1 MPDNNIPSQKNHR
14 NKNNRRSRRNNHFK
28 QRQQPEVRE
37 NEELVGTAPVNE
49 ENRRNRRHSNRGRR
63 HLQDRL
69 QEQPEKS
76 SALGEVLDAPAHE
89 PANPEPDD
97 SAPLQDKEF
106 GYVRDES
113 QFEPQVQYESEG
125 VPAPVDFDYFPGQKP
140 QEEPS
145 EEEKKEMTLVVG
157 VKFRSSAH
165 SYFFAAGN
173 LTIGVGTAVIVETA
187 RGLEYGTVSFGKRYI
202 KNSEIPQP
210 LRSIVRIATDSDSA
224 QHHANLELEEQAFTT
239 CKAEILKH
247 GLSMKLIDA
256 QYTFDNAKLLFY
268 FSSEGRVDFRELV
281 KDLASIFHTR
291 IELRQIGIRDEARL
305 LGGLGACG
313 RQLCCSGFLTD
324 FAQVSI
330 KMAKEQNLSLNSGKI
345 SGCCGR
351 LLCCLH
357 YEHETY
363 EQEIAKTPP
372 VDSVVQTAD
381 GIGVISATYPLA
393 GTVRV
398 TIKNEKGETVQKMF
412 SRNDVTVL
420 AKDALPKGTPA
431 EEAQNETSGK
441 DGEQTG
447 KNGSSGEKQTGSTA
461 TNSDADPASRHSS
474 ERRPERTGSQDD
486 DPLSNVKVS
495 FPPKSSR
502 RQSRRRPD
510 RPQRNGSVEIK
521 NSPEDQASVP
531 SNMPGDELDG
541 VVRPAAFNR
550 RRNRFGKKRK

>member
-1 MPDNNIPSQKNHR
+1 M
-14 NKNNRRSRRNNHFK
+14 
-28 QRQQPEVRE
+28 
-37 NEELVGTAPVNE
+37 
-49 ENRRNRRHSNRGRR
+49 
-63 HLQDRL
+63 
-69 QEQPEKS
+69 
-76 SALGEVLDAPAHE
+76 
-89 PANPEPDD
+89 
-97 SAPLQDKEF
+97 
-106 GYVRDES
+106 
-113 QFEPQVQYESEG
+113 
-125 VPAPVDFDYFPGQKP
+125 
-140 QEEPS
+140 
-145 EEEKKEMTLVVG
+145 
-157 VKFRSSAH
+157 
-165 SYFFAAGN
+165 
-173 LTIGVGTAVIVETA
+173 
-187 RGLEYGTVSFGKRYI
+187 
-202 KNSEIPQP
+202 
-210 LRSIVRIATDSDSA
+210 
-224 QHHANLELEEQAFTT
+224 
-239 CKAEILKH
+239 
-247 GLSMKLIDA
+247 
-256 QYTFDNAKLLFY
+256 
-268 FSSEGRVDFRELV
+268 
-281 KDLASIFHTR
+281 
-291 IELRQIGIRDEARL
+291 
-305 LGGLGACG
+305 GGLGACG

-461 TNSDADPASRHSS
+461 TNSDADPASRHST

-510 RPQRNGSVEIK
+510 RPQRNGSGEIK

-541 VVRPAAFNR
+541 VVRPTAFNR

>member
-1 MPDNNIPSQKNHR
+1 MPDNNIPSQRNHR

-37 NEELVGTAPVNE
+37 NDELVGTAPVNE

-76 SALGEVLDAPAHE
+76 SALGEVQDALQPE
-89 PANPEPDD
+89 PASPESDE

-113 QFEPQVQYESEG
+113 QFEPQVQYDSDG
-125 VPAPVDFDYFPGQKP
+125 VPAPVDFDYFPGQKQ

-165 SYFFAAGN
+165 SYYFAPGN
-173 LTIGVGTAVIVETA
+173 LTIGVGTSVIVETA
-187 RGLEYGTVSFGKRYI
+187 RGLEYGTVSFGKRYV

-210 LRSIVRIATDSDSA
+210 LRNIVRIATDSDSA

-372 VDSVVQTAD
+372 VDTVVQTAD

-398 TIKNEKGETVQKMF
+398 TIKNDKGETVQKLY

-420 AKDALPKGTPA
+420 TKDALPKETPV
-431 EEAQNETSGK
+431 EEAQNDTSGK
-441 DGEQTG
+441 DSEQSG
-447 KNGSSGEKQTGSTA
+447 RNSIAGEKDTA
-461 TNSDADPASRHSS
+461 TNNSNADATFVRSA
-474 ERRPERTGSQDD
+474 ERTQERAGSREN
-486 DPLSNVKVS
+486 DPLLNVKVS
-495 FPPKSSR
+495 FPSKSSR
-502 RQSRRRPD
+502 KQPRRHGD
-510 RPQRNGSVEIK
+510 RPQKNGGTGEMKK
-521 NSPEDQASVP
+521 NPENPIPAP
-531 SNMPGDELDG
+531 SNTPGDELDG